1 MEKNRIIL
9 NETSKIINTSQNLIW
24 ESRIAIEDWIVSI
37 EHCRTLVDMTLSR
50 IIESRELLE
59 KNI

>member
-37 EHCRTLVDMTLSR
+37 EQYKTLVDMTLSR
-50 IIESRELLE
+50 IIESRKLLE
-59 KNI
+59 ETR